1 METLLVLALALP
13 QGSPP
18 AAGAARQGQ
27 EEPPT
32 PLPPAPDRAA
42 RRRPAPEPSFAA
54 RAGLDLEY
62 NSNIL
67 RLSDRDIERLE
78 DGTRP
83 EKFRIDRPDD
93 FIASPWAEG
102 SLAFPLGDAPAAA
115 GVRARAHRYLA
126 NSIANYEELTIFLR
140 RAPAEISYTVLPDVY
155 RREYRNLDTGEF
167 ESAFYR
173 DHLLEAEVRARPWEA
188 VTLRPKACLEFR
200 DYDSP
205 FNHRD
210 SIFYSLGGR
219 GGVQIAR
226 GVELLLEY
234 EFVVNDSFARSFQPD
249 ISYREHSLEPGIAV
263 RPLREVELT
272 ARYRL
277 SDRRY
282 TTDNSPAVDPG
293 HADREDDRRR
303 ASLGARWRVSSAV
316 TLEAE
321 VRLTRVDIS
330 LPHDP
335 GATDEETSW
344 NREEYVFGFTY
355 RF

>member
-1 METLLVLALALP
+1 METLLALVLALS
-13 QGSPP
+13 QGAPP

-27 EEPPT
+27 EEPP
-32 PLPPAPDRAA
+32 PPPPPGPDRGA
-42 RRRPAPEPSFAA
+42 RPRPAAEPAFGG
-54 RAGLDLEY
+54 RAGIDLTY

-67 RLSDRDIERLE
+67 RLDDRDVERLE
-78 DGTRP
+78 NGTRP
-83 EKFRIDRPDD
+83 DKFRIERPDD
-93 FIASPWAEG
+93 FIFSPWAEG
-102 SLAFPLGDAPAAA
+102 SLGFPLLDAPATA
-115 GVRARAHRYLA
+115 GLRARAHLYQA
-126 NSIANYEELTIFLR
+126 NSIANYEELTLFLR
-140 RAPAEISYTVLPDVY
+140 RAPAEISYTFMPDVY

-173 DHLLEAEVRARPWEA
+173 DHLLEAEVRARPWDA

-210 SIFYSLGGR
+210 SIFYGLGLR
-219 GGVQIAR
+219 GGVEVAG

-234 EFVVNDSFARSFQPD
+234 EFVINDSFARSFQPD
-249 ISYREHSLEPGIAV
+249 VSYQEHSLEPGLAV
-263 RPLREVELT
+263 RPLRGVELT
-272 ARYRL
+272 ARYRFA
-277 SDRRY
+277 DRRY
-282 TTDNSPAVDPG
+282 TTDNSPATDPG

-303 ASLGARWRVSSAV
+303 ASFGVRWRVSPAV

-321 VRLTRVDIS
+321 ARFTRVDIS

-344 NREEYVFGFTY
+344 NREEYVLGFTY